1 VIIICAHPVVSYVLP
16 YCIHV
21 PEGRYFIR
29 FNRGQY
35 YLKNIFLEGGK
46 RPDGS
51 VISGPAVEIF
61 NDVFGRA
68 GSSKFTIYF
77 LDINITN
84 KQIPLQEVMHYLK
97 VALEV
102 GNRFLSVCRDQD
114 VNSSGIPSFH
124 IIPVTVN
131 DVTMKE
137 IGLAD
142 ENFNE
147 IPKTNS
153 IMPLP
158 GEVAVGP
165 EAVQRSK
172 EVMDSIVY
180 MLENDISI
188 PVWRILIR
196 SAQNHLWR
204 AEYRIVPVEA
214 NTAFEGVIIHELHHY
229 LQLAGL
235 CKNIY
240 ESNLLSRIE
249 MLQKYSN
256 KVRIN
261 KGKEPIEWV
270 NTKDGWKKLSGVNEI
285 IDWYNKCY
293 LLRNRIIHESVV
305 NISGLE
311 AKESLNSTIKA
322 INFIKGLSRI

>member
-1 VIIICAHPVVSYVLP
+1 MCAYPVVSYVLP

-29 FNRGQY
+29 FKGGQY

-68 GSSKFTIYF
+68 GNTKFTIYF

-84 KQIPLQEVMHYLK
+84 NQIPLLEEMHYLRI
-97 VALEV
+97 ALEV

-114 VNSSGIPSFH
+114 VNSSGITSFH

-142 ENFNE
+142 ENFNM
-147 IPKTNS
+147 IPNTCS

-165 EAVQRSK
+165 EVVQRSQ
-172 EVMDSIVY
+172 EVIDNIVY
-180 MLENDISI
+180 MLESDITI
-188 PVWRILIR
+188 PIWRILIR

-204 AEYRIVPVEA
+204 AEYRIVPIEV
-214 NTAFEGVIIHELHHY
+214 NTAFEGVINHELHHY
-229 LQLAGL
+229 LQLTGVT
-235 CKNIY
+235 KYIY

-256 KVRIN
+256 KYRVN
-261 KGKEPIEWV
+261 KGKQPLEWV

-293 LLRNRIIHESVV
+293 ILRNRIIHESVV

-311 AKESLNSTIKA
+311 AKESLDSAIKA